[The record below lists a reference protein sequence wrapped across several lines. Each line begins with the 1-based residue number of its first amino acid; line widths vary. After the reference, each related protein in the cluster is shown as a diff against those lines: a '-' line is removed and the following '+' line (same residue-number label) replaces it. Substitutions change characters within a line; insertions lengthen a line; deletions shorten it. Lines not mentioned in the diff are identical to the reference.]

1 MATLAPAGL
10 VKSSSASG
18 SFDALQRAS
27 TPGRQV
33 PTSPKSSSG
42 RLDQDAFLSEKSGA
56 EDGARGMAA
65 SSDGARGGSD
75 RGLPK
80 PLDHLDAEL
89 GVEELISKLPDV
101 LFPFDGDEE
110 GEALTPFTAVYG
122 SPGGGAAGHA
132 SRPPRDRREGGS
144 GLSPS
149 AADFVPVGS
158 APASSLRRAHG
169 FGGRQTGESL
179 GAGAGRNGRFG
190 ASPTSPPSFVFGSPP
205 ASVSDFSSPN
215 GAKYTPPNRRVS
227 LGSHEPFLPRSRR
240 PRAQHPAPV
249 KKNPAPGFNGA
260 GFRSAREIYVG
271 KVHEFLCGRA
281 AFGAPWVR
289 ISGKD
294 SVHAH
299 TEKPLT
305 IPENYLQFFKDHAV
319 AFELSPCAR
328 YVAAKMPGEEH
339 ACIPPPPAEGK
350 PGASSR
356 SSASESQNASLSS
369 SVGSDDGFVL
379 AGKRRERRSSASG
392 SPPVHKPCAYVS
404 KPGGCR
410 AGDACRFSHAT

>member
-18 SFDALQRAS
+18 SFDASQRAS

-122 SPGGGAAGHA
+122 SPGGGAAGYA
-132 SRPPRDRREGGS
+132 ARPPRDRREGGG
-144 GLSPS
+144 GLSPG
-149 AADFVPVGS
+149 AADFLPFGS
-158 APASSLRRAHG
+158 APAASHRRAHG
-169 FGGRQTGESL
+169 FGGREVGH
-179 GAGAGRNGRFG
+179 GFGGRDGRLG
-190 ASPTSPPSFVFGSPP
+190 ASPTSPPSFAFGSPP
-205 ASVSDFSSPN
+205 ASFSETGGDRN

-271 KVHEFLCGRA
+271 KVHEFLCARA
-281 AFGAPWVR
+281 AFGAPWARV
-289 ISGKD
+289 SGKD

-299 TEKPLT
+299 AEKPLT
-305 IPENYLQFFKDHAV
+305 IPETYLQFFRDHAV

-339 ACIPPPPAEGK
+339 ACIPPPP
-350 PGASSR
+350 GASST
-356 SSASESQNASLSS
+356 STASESGNASLSS

-392 SPPVHKPCAYVS
+392 SPPVHRLCAYVS

>member
-89 GVEELISKLPDV
+89 GVEELIRKLPDV

-110 GEALTPFTAVYG
+110 GEELTPFTAVYG
-122 SPGGGAAGHA
+122 SPGGGAAGYA
-132 SRPPRDRREGGS
+132 ARPPRHCREGGG
-144 GLSPS
+144 GLSPG
-149 AADFVPVGS
+149 AADFLPFGS
-158 APASSLRRAHG
+158 APAASHRRAHG
-169 FGGRQTGESL
+169 FGGREVGSSRGGGDGRL
-179 GAGAGRNGRFG
+179 GA
-190 ASPTSPPSFVFGSPP
+190 SSSTSSPSFAFGSPP
-205 ASVSDFSSPN
+205 ASFASEAAHQN

-227 LGSHEPFLPRSRR
+227 LGSHEPFAPRSRR

-271 KVHEFLCGRA
+271 KVHEFLCARA
-281 AFGAPWVR
+281 AFGAPWARV
-289 ISGKD
+289 SGKD

-299 TEKPLT
+299 AEKPLT
-305 IPENYLQFFKDHAV
+305 IPETYLQFFRDHAV

-339 ACIPPPPAEGK
+339 ARIPPPPAEGK
-350 PGASSR
+350 PGASPASTV
-356 SSASESQNASLSS
+356 SESGNVSLAS

-379 AGKRRERRSSASG
+379 AGKRRERRGSASG
-392 SPPVHKPCAYVS
+392 SPPVHRLCAYVS

-410 AGDACRFSHAT
+410 SGDACRFSHAT

>member
-1 MATLAPAGL
+1 MATLAPVGL
-10 VKSSSASG
+10 VKSSSGSSG
-18 SFDALQRAS
+18 SSDALQRAN

-65 SSDGARGGSD
+65 SSDGAEKARGGLD
-75 RGLPK
+75 RGHMS
-80 PLDHLDAEL
+80 LDHRDAEL
-89 GVEELISKLPDV
+89 GVEELIRKLPDV
-101 LFPFDGDEE
+101 LFPFDGDDE

-122 SPGGGAAGHA
+122 SPGGGAAGFA
-132 SRPPRDRREGGS
+132 SRPPRDRREGGG
-144 GLSPS
+144 GLSPG
-149 AADFVPVGS
+149 AADFLPFGS
-158 APASSLRRAHG
+158 APASSHRRAHG
-169 FGGRQTGESL
+169 FGGRD
-179 GAGAGRNGRFG
+179 GRLG
-190 ASPTSPPSFVFGSPP
+190 ASPTSPPSFAFGSPP
-205 ASVSDFSSPN
+205 ASFSETSSPN

-227 LGSHEPFLPRSRR
+227 LGSHEPFPPRSRR

-271 KVHEFLCGRA
+271 KVHEFLCARA

-289 ISGKD
+289 VTGKD
-294 SVHAH
+294 SVHALV
-299 TEKPLT
+299 EKPLT

-350 PGASSR
+350 QGASSM
-356 SSASESQNASLSS
+356 STASESGNASLSS

-379 AGKRRERRSSASG
+379 AGKRRERRSSASS
-392 SPPVHKPCAYVS
+392 SPPVHRLCAYVS

>member
-122 SPGGGAAGHA
+122 SPGGGAAGYA
-132 SRPPRDRREGGS
+132 ARPPRDRREGGG
-144 GLSPS
+144 GLSPG
-149 AADFVPVGS
+149 AADFLPFGS
-158 APASSLRRAHG
+158 APAASHRRAHG
-169 FGGRQTGESL
+169 FGGREVGSSRGGGDGRL
-179 GAGAGRNGRFG
+179 GA
-190 ASPTSPPSFVFGSPP
+190 SSSTSPLSFAFGSPP
-205 ASVSDFSSPN
+205 ASFASEAHQN
-215 GAKYTPPNRRVS
+215 GTKYTPPNRRVS
-227 LGSHEPFLPRSRR
+227 LGSHEPFAPRSRR

-271 KVHEFLCGRA
+271 KVHEFLCARA
-281 AFGAPWVR
+281 AFGAPWARV
-289 ISGKD
+289 SGKD

-299 TEKPLT
+299 AEKPLT
-305 IPENYLQFFKDHAV
+305 IPETYLQFFRDC
-319 AFELSPCAR
+319 LLYTSPSPR
-328 YVAAKMPGEEH
+328 DRQKSRMP
-339 ACIPPPPAEGK
+339 
-350 PGASSR
+350 
-356 SSASESQNASLSS
+356 SSA
-369 SVGSDDGFVL
+369 
-379 AGKRRERRSSASG
+379 
-392 SPPVHKPCAYVS
+392 
-404 KPGGCR
+404 
-410 AGDACRFSHAT
+410 

>member
-1 MATLAPAGL
+1 MATLAPVGL
-10 VKSSSASG
+10 VKSSSGSSG
-18 SFDALQRAS
+18 SSDALQRAS

-42 RLDQDAFLSEKSGA
+42 RLDQDAFLSEKSSA

-65 SSDGARGGSD
+65 SSDGAEKARGGLD
-75 RGLPK
+75 RGHMS
-80 PLDHLDAEL
+80 LDHLDAEL
-89 GVEELISKLPDV
+89 GVEELIRKLPDV
-101 LFPFDGDEE
+101 LFPFDGDDE

-122 SPGGGAAGHA
+122 SPGGGAAGFA
-132 SRPPRDRREGGS
+132 SRPPRDRREGGG
-144 GLSPS
+144 GLSPG
-149 AADFVPVGS
+149 AVDFLPFGS
-158 APASSLRRAHG
+158 APASSHRRAHG
-169 FGGRQTGESL
+169 FGGRD
-179 GAGAGRNGRFG
+179 GRLG
-190 ASPTSPPSFVFGSPP
+190 ASPTSPPSFAFGSPP
-205 ASVSDFSSPN
+205 ASFSETSSPN

-227 LGSHEPFLPRSRR
+227 LGSHEPFPPRSRR

-271 KVHEFLCGRA
+271 KVHEFLCARA

-289 ISGKD
+289 VTGKD
-294 SVHAH
+294 SVHALV
-299 TEKPLT
+299 EKPLT

-350 PGASSR
+350 QGASSM
-356 SSASESQNASLSS
+356 STASESGNASLSS

-392 SPPVHKPCAYVS
+392 SPPVHRLCAYVS